1 MVMPTHSAPV
11 PLMRDSVYELIRN
24 EILSCELKPGAQVQ
38 ERDLAERYQVSKSPI
53 RDALLRL
60 EAQHLIEVMPR
71 KGYRVLPIS
80 VTDSRELYEM
90 RMIVERASI
99 VRLVDTATDDQLL
112 ALDAYRKSPKGTDL
126 GRWINY
132 NREFHLAIAGASG

>member
-1 MVMPTHSAPV
+1 MPAHSAPV
-11 PLMRDSVYELIRN
+11 PLMRDSVYERIRT

-71 KGYRVLPIS
+71 S
-80 VTDSRELYEM
+80 M
-90 RMIVERASI
+90 R
-99 VRLVDTATDDQLL
+99 
-112 ALDAYRKSPKGTDL
+112 
-126 GRWINY
+126 
-132 NREFHLAIAGASG
+132 